1 MAAIVESAARLG
13 VRVELHKISQRV
25 RSFELILSQPM
36 LWKSIRCNP
45 VFFRAFSFIVESLK
59 CWKKL
64 CIGLIISGLLGSK
77 DQNISLDP
85 TIFVD
90 DERFLKNY
98 NLKIYF
104 ASLLK
109 YIARWLGWS
118 LAPVSAGFVYQSEP
132 TYYIVTRCL
141 FSLERLCKNI
151 YSF

>member
-1 MAAIVESAARLG
+1 
-13 VRVELHKISQRV
+13 
-25 RSFELILSQPM
+25 M
-36 LWKSIRCNP
+36 L
-45 VFFRAFSFIVESLK
+45 
-59 CWKKL
+59 KKL

-118 LAPVSAGFVYQSEP
+118 LARVSGA
-132 TYYIVTRCL
+132 L
-141 FSLERLCKNI
+141 FIKANPLITL
-151 YSF
+151 